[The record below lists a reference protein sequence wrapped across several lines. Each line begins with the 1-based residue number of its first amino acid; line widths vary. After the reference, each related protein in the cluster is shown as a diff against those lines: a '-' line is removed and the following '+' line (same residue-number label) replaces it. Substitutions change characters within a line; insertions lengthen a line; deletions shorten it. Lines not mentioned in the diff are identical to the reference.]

1 MFDLERGFIVKGGQ
15 AASGSRGR
23 VDGEP
28 AVFVPGPS
36 AAAGLQ
42 NRLLLPCQE
51 QVFPQGGM
59 RQCLLVSEEKNNV
72 IQQRFCSVSSL
83 LDFHGVSLSVG
94 QEVKVS
100 SPDYPERNRE
110 NVMDD
115 FLKRIECYKVTYQP
129 LDPDEYDK

>member
-1 MFDLERGFIVKGGQ
+1 ML
-15 AASGSRGR
+15 S
-23 VDGEP
+23 
-28 AVFVPGPS
+28 
-36 AAAGLQ
+36 
-42 NRLLLPCQE
+42 
-51 QVFPQGGM
+51 FP
-59 RQCLLVSEEKNNV
+59 
-72 IQQRFCSVSSL
+72 
-83 LDFHGVSLSVG
+83 HVSLSAW